1 MMQAV
6 SLACQQDVDGAVV
19 TFAAVVFSLPAM
31 LFFAVALSLA
41 AQLSSTVLLMYVTM
55 RSCFALHVT
64 MQSCLTI

>member
-19 TFAAVVFSLPAM
+19 TFSAVVFSLPAV
-31 LFFAVALSLA
+31 LFLP